1 LTVSRST
8 RLLVESSYS
17 VQGPIQTVVDPG
29 LIINL
34 MFESKLYDRTAPWRA
49 KSVTEGQIARLRE
62 LGISSPRTRGEAA
75 DVIAEHR
82 SPSEDEIEFLLI
94 SVYANWTLG
103 EANFAALSG
112 RQVLRGF
119 LYGHECRAASR
130 EPVTMVIG

>member
-1 LTVSRST
+1 MTVSRST

-103 EANFAALSG
+103 EANFAALPVG
-112 RQVLRGF
+112 RF
-119 LYGHECRAASR
+119 
-130 EPVTMVIG
+130 